1 MEPTASHARGVAQAA
16 LAMVSLGT
24 LAAVAAVITHYPV
37 YGGQA
42 VRYTMATAFL
52 LGVARW
58 RGHRRAAGPRIGE
71 PAALLVR
78 PTLREGLLFAVLAAT
93 GLAGFN
99 ICVIEGTHYTSPAT
113 IGTVI
118 GSAPIVFALIGP
130 LMDRRRPTVRLV
142 SAALIVTIGA
152 GLTSGL
158 CGGRPL
164 GLVLA
169 VGALVAQVAFS
180 LLAVPLLP
188 KFGPILVSAYS
199 SAAAAVILFAL
210 GLAVDGTGVLRRPTV
225 DEAASIVY
233 LATFVTLT
241 AFILWYDAIS
251 LIGADLAGL
260 FSGLTPVSALATT
273 AFLGVRAVR
282 PAELAGSLLVGA
294 GVALG
299 MGGALKTTRSR
310 RAPVA

>member
-1 MEPTASHARGVAQAA
+1 MEQTASRARGVAQAA
-16 LAMVSLGT
+16 LAMITLGT
-24 LAAVAAVITHYPV
+24 LAAVSAVIAHYPI

-42 VRYTMATAFL
+42 VRYAVATAFL

-58 RGHRRAAGPRIGE
+58 RRRRRPVQS
-71 PAALLVR
+71 PPVKPDALLVR
-78 PTLREGLLFAVLAAT
+78 PTVRESLLFAVLAVT

-99 ICVIEGTHYTSPAT
+99 LCMVEGTHYTSPAT

-130 LMDRRRPTVRLV
+130 LMERRRPTARLV
-142 SAALIVTIGA
+142 TAAVVVTIGA

-164 GLVLA
+164 GLLLA
-169 VGALVAQVAFS
+169 VGALVGQVAFS

-188 KFGPILVSAYS
+188 KFGAILVSAYS
-199 SAAAAVILFAL
+199 SAAAAMILFAI
-210 GLAVDGTGVLRRPTV
+210 GLTVDGTAVLRRPTV
-225 DEAASIVY
+225 GEAVSIAY
-233 LATFVTLT
+233 LATFVTIT

-260 FSGLTPVSALATT
+260 FSGLIPISALATT
-273 AFLGVRAVR
+273 AFLGIRAIR
-282 PAELAGSLLVGA
+282 PAELAGSVLVGI
-294 GVALG
+294 GVVVG
-299 MGGALKTTRSR
+299 MGDLGASRSR
-310 RAPVA
+310 SEPAA